1 MSELAVL
8 NQLEAKEETKTYIIF
23 NVGRGTYG
31 IDVASVN
38 TIIQMPKITRVPN
51 APINYKGVINLRG
64 DIVPVMSLPGRLDAR
79 EDVMSDETRIIIL
92 DLEDLGLVGVTV
104 DEVKEV
110 LNISDKELYDST
122 PFEKED
128 STLVKGVAKRGDDLI
143 SILDIKALINK

>member
-8 NQLEAKEETKTYIIF
+8 NEIDKKEETKTYIVF
-23 NVGRGTYG
+23 KVGRGTYG

-79 EDVMSDETRIIIL
+79 EDVMSGETRIIIL
-92 DLEDLGLVGVTV
+92 DIEDLGLVGVTV

-110 LNISDKELYDST
+110 LNISDKELFEST
-122 PFEKED
+122 PFEKAD
-128 STLVKGVAKRGDDLI
+128 ATLVKGVAKRDEELI
-143 SILDIKALINK
+143 SILDIKALI